1 MNRYVPLAMLA
12 VMGIFSAAC
21 TNADYNDD
29 KEVNDSGKGKTSSVN
44 GSISVRAGQPAQ
56 DVETVNGSIRI
67 DDDAAVNSGETVN
80 GSITV
85 GQRATARSLETVNG
99 SITLDDGVKVAKDV
113 ETVNGKLIL
122 DKGAD
127 VGGKLGNV
135 NGEIRL
141 TEAHVGGGIHTTSGD
156 IEIGANSKVEGG
168 IKVEREGMGFH
179 FGKNSV
185 PRVVIGPGAVVD
197 GNLTFERKV
206 NLYVS
211 DTAKIGPV
219 TGAEAVKFSGATPPG

>member
-1 MNRYVPLAMLA
+1 MNRYVPIAMLA
-12 VMGIFSAAC
+12 ALGVLTGC
-21 TNADYNDD
+21 TNADYSDD
-29 KEVNDSGKGKTSSVN
+29 KEASSGSGKTSAVN

-67 DDDAAVNSGETVN
+67 DDEAAVTDGETVN
-80 GSITV
+80 GSISL
-85 GQRATARSLETVNG
+85 GQRATAQSLETVNG
-99 SITLDDGVKVAKDV
+99 AITLEDGVKVAKDV
-113 ETVNGKLIL
+113 TTVNGKLTL

-127 VGGKLGNV
+127 VGGKLENV
-135 NGEIRL
+135 NGTIRL
-141 TEAHVGGGIHTTSGD
+141 TEAHVAGGIRTTSGD

-168 IKVEREGMGFH
+168 IKIERESMGFH

-197 GNLTFERKV
+197 GPLTFERKV

-211 DTAKIGPV
+211 DTAKVGPV
-219 TGAEAVKFSGATPPG
+219 TGAEAVKFSGETPPG